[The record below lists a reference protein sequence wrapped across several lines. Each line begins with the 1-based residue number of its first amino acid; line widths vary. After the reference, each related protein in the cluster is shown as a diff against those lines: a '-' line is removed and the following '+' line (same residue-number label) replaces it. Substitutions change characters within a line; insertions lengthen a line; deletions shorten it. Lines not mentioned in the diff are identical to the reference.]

1 MWEGCSQPAACMH
14 PLCAHPCVQILLCPT
29 PSLIWISCAL
39 FGLDHRSTLIK
50 PRSSSL
56 RSMNKHQL
64 RATFSMLM
72 SSFLQVPFT
81 WLCFPI
87 WASSIREF
95 TPCVK
100 DTTLPMPVTY
110 HNDIRRHFFHEVKQ
124 SHLGRNDLPEAY
136 SRKPMS
142 RQCNP
147 LSLRH
152 IQDLPLWIFFQFVP
166 CNTSHWVPSGLFQML
181 KGPLSRKPQ
190 YTLSEPHE
198 DSGMCSGTNEVSLCR
213 IEHKYRLCVG
223 VDVLSVSALNVVS
236 ELIISREENE
246 WGLPEPHL
254 SWNKLLN
261 RESWDSAGR
270 LFLALFLSLTKI
282 YV

>member
-56 RSMNKHQL
+56 RSMNKHQP

-147 LSLRH
+147 WASDTSRICLFEFFFSLFRVIHLTEYLLASSKCWKGLSPGSPSTH
-152 IQDLPLWIFFQFVP
+152 FQSHMRIPACVQALMKSP
-166 CNTSHWVPSGLFQML
+166 CAELSTS
-181 KGPLSRKPQ
+181 
-190 YTLSEPHE
+190 T
-198 DSGMCSGTNEVSLCR
+198 D
-213 IEHKYRLCVG
+213 CVW
-223 VDVLSVSALNVVS
+223 
-236 ELIISREENE
+236 E
-246 WGLPEPHL
+246 
-254 SWNKLLN
+254 
-261 RESWDSAGR
+261 
-270 LFLALFLSLTKI
+270 
-282 YV
+282 